1 MTSRRPPKELRETK
15 QGVAGYRAR
24 WTEAGDTLVEVLLAL
39 VVLGLTSVALLI
51 AFGTSIS
58 ASSEHRTL
66 TNVNTM
72 LTSISQQVISK
83 MQSSTYISLL
93 TSCNTPANYISELQ
107 VATLVPFPYTANY
120 SAALATANPSA
131 GLYPEQ
137 WWNGSNAFVSSC
149 GGLPSDQPQL
159 ITIAVT
165 SNATGVTYY
174 NSFVVTLPQ
183 ANSTAVT
190 SGTAGVPAQLVYIS
204 QPCPL
209 VSGSC
214 SVPAGTPMNNFTMEV
229 QSSGGAP
236 VVNDYSSLTYSLI
249 GGTSGAQISGCS
261 GAEVNGYIY
270 VSGCTIS
277 AAGIGYQ
284 IVATDS
290 SDGLT
295 GVKGATSTAFTVS
308 AAGLYLKFTTQ
319 PNVGISGASFGTSPA
334 VVPVIK
340 VYNSSGPV
348 VWSGTITLTTSAGTA
363 LNPTLNCSGTLN
375 SISLSTVNG
384 TVTLPSSCLFYGG
397 YRYNAGSAQSEP
409 TSYTFKATASPN
421 SGSAAAQPAIS
432 QPFSVSGTGP
442 AYQLSFSTQPTG
454 AAGSTGATF
463 AVQPV
468 VSVEDKFGNLVST
481 ANSTPVKLVP
491 SAGSTLTCA
500 GVLNPT
506 ITSNTGLAT
515 FASCQGSAYVNGLTL
530 TATSAGLQPATSNPF
545 NLTPAANLVV
555 FTQQPQAGASGSTLL
570 QQPIVTLYYQQ
581 GVNLSVVTAASGQI
595 ILTPSGGIL
604 STCSGLTPNAGIVD
618 VASCNFAGL
627 DQTNNPAGYTM
638 TATLPASSGQPL
650 VVSAPSS
657 AFYPTVP
664 GVATQLV
671 FTTPPTAAASASD
684 FTAGLV
690 KVEDSGGN
698 IVTSSTAP
706 VTLTTSGGIFAAG
719 CATMNAVS
727 GVVNLTTCSFAGLD
741 HANNPS
747 GYTMTAASAGLT
759 SATSPAFSPTGP
771 GPVTQYI
778 VAAPSTSIAGVPIS
792 VTVSAEDS
800 GGNVNPTYL
809 GTADLSTTD
818 LNVAAVVPADYT
830 FVAGDNGVHNFT
842 NAFTLVTAGTQTV
855 GATDTVTSSITG
867 TSANVTV
874 SAGPPATASF
884 TTEPSNVV
892 AGLPASV
899 AVTVHDAYGN
909 LVPSSTVTVSK
920 YAAGSSGAGS
930 LTGTTTATT
939 NASGVATFSNLVFT
953 VAGNY
958 ELTATDGAAT
968 TNSTSYTV
976 SAAVATHYVVAAPP
990 TTIAGTA
997 IAVTVTAEDQYNNVG
1012 TGYLGTAHFTSS
1024 DLNASAVLPADYT
1037 FVAGDNGAHTFA
1049 SVKLVTAGIQT
1060 VTATDTVTGSITGT
1074 SAGTTVSPAAA
1085 THFVVSGPPTAT
1097 AGTAFSVTVTAEDQY
1112 NNVAT
1117 GYLGTAHFTST
1128 DLNGSVVLPANYTFV
1143 AGDAGVHIFV
1153 TGVKLIT
1160 AGTQTV
1166 TATDTVTSSITG
1178 TSANI
1183 TVNPGVATHFV
1194 VAAPG
1199 VATAG
1204 TAFAVTVTAEDQYN
1218 NVATGYR
1225 ATAHFT
1231 TTDAGSVTLPA
1242 NYTFVAGDNGVHTFA
1257 GVKLVTA
1264 GTRTV
1269 TATDTVTPSITGTS
1283 ANITVSAAAATHFVV
1298 AAPGSTNAG
1307 SAFSVT
1313 VTAEDQYNNV
1323 ATGYVGTAHFTKT
1336 DAGAGSAVPANYTFV
1351 AGDAGVHTFTN
1362 AFTLVTA
1369 ATQTVTATDTVTG
1382 SITGTSGNITV
1393 NPLAAT
1399 HFVVA
1404 APGVATAGTAFSV
1417 TVTAEDQYNNVATA
1431 YPGTAHFTSSD
1442 PSVSVVL
1449 PANYTFVA
1457 GDAGVHVFS
1466 NASTLVTPGA
1476 QTVTAT
1482 DTVTVSITGTSANI
1496 TVNPGAATHFVVA
1509 APGSTN
1515 AGAAFAVTVT
1525 AEDQYNNVATGYRG
1539 TAHFTTTDL
1548 GAVTLPANYTF
1559 VAGDNGV
1566 HTFAGVK
1573 LVTAGIRTVTAT
1585 DTVTGTITGT
1595 SANITVIPGAATHLV
1610 VAAPPT
1616 ATAGT
1621 AFSVTVTAE
1630 DQYNNVATSYVG
1642 TAHFTTT
1649 DLGAV
1654 TLPANY
1660 TFVAGDNGVHVFSN
1674 AFTLVTSGNRTIT
1687 ATDTVTGSITG
1698 TSAIIAVSAGV
1709 ATHFVVAAPGVAN
1722 AGTAFSVT
1730 VTAKDQYN
1738 NVATGYLG
1746 TAHFTTT
1753 DAGAVTLPAD
1763 YAFVAGDAGVHV
1775 FNNAFKLATPGTQT
1789 VTATDT
1795 VTPAI
1800 TGTSANITVSPGAAT
1815 HFVVAAPPTAAAGT
1829 AFSVT
1834 VTAEDQYNNIAT
1846 SYVGTAHFTKTDAGA
1861 GSAVPANYTF
1871 VAGDNGVHTFAAGV
1885 KFVTAGVQTV
1895 TATDTVTGTITGTSA
1910 GTTVSPLAATHFVV
1924 AAPPT
1929 ATAGTAFSVTVTAE
1943 DLYNN
1948 VATSYLGTAH
1958 FTKTDAGAGSAVP
1971 ANYTFVAGDA
1981 GVHTFAN
1988 ASTLV
1993 TPGTQTVTATDTVTG
2008 TITGTS
2014 ANIAVSAGAATHF
2027 VVAAP
2032 PTANAGAAFSVT
2044 LTAEDQYNNVA
2055 TGYRGT
2061 AHFTTTDP
2069 GAVTLPANYAFGAG
2083 DNGVHVF
2090 SNAFKLVTTG
2100 IQTITATDTLTPS
2113 ITGTSAGTT
2122 VSPGVATHFVVS
2134 GPPTATAGTA
2144 FSVTVTA
2151 EDQFNNVAP
2160 GYLGTAH
2167 FTSTDL
2173 NGSVVLPA
2181 NYTFVAGDAGVHI
2194 FVTGVK
2200 LVTAGIRT
2208 VTATDTVT
2216 GTITGTSA
2224 NITVIPGAAT
2234 HLVVAAPP
2242 TATAGTAFSVT
2253 VTAEDQ
2259 YNNVATSY
2267 VGTAHFTTTD
2277 LGAVTLPANYTFVA
2291 GDNGVHVFSNAF
2303 TLVTSGNR
2311 TITATDT
2318 VTGSITGTSVTIV
2331 VSAGVATHFVV
2342 AAPATVVHSTS
2353 FSVTVTAYDQYNNV
2367 AMGYRGTVGY
2377 TSTDGTF
2384 TKPANH
2390 TFSAGDAGVHLFSN
2404 VFKLGNAGSWTI
2416 TVTDTVT
2423 VSITGTS
2430 ATIVA
2435 S

>member
-1 MTSRRPPKELRETK
+1 
-15 QGVAGYRAR
+15 
-24 WTEAGDTLVEVLLAL
+24 
-39 VVLGLTSVALLI
+39 
-51 AFGTSIS
+51 
-58 ASSEHRTL
+58 
-66 TNVNTM
+66 
-72 LTSISQQVISK
+72 
-83 MQSSTYISLL
+83 
-93 TSCNTPANYISELQ
+93 
-107 VATLVPFPYTANY
+107 
-120 SAALATANPSA
+120 
-131 GLYPEQ
+131 
-137 WWNGSNAFVSSC
+137 
-149 GGLPSDQPQL
+149 
-159 ITIAVT
+159 
-165 SNATGVTYY
+165 
-174 NSFVVTLPQ
+174 
-183 ANSTAVT
+183 
-190 SGTAGVPAQLVYIS
+190 
-204 QPCPL
+204 
-209 VSGSC
+209 
-214 SVPAGTPMNNFTMEV
+214 
-229 QSSGGAP
+229 
-236 VVNDYSSLTYSLI
+236 
-249 GGTSGAQISGCS
+249 
-261 GAEVNGYIY
+261 
-270 VSGCTIS
+270 
-277 AAGIGYQ
+277 
-284 IVATDS
+284 
-290 SDGLT
+290 
-295 GVKGATSTAFTVS
+295 
-308 AAGLYLKFTTQ
+308 
-319 PNVGISGASFGTSPA
+319 
-334 VVPVIK
+334 
-340 VYNSSGPV
+340 
-348 VWSGTITLTTSAGTA
+348 
-363 LNPTLNCSGTLN
+363 
-375 SISLSTVNG
+375 
-384 TVTLPSSCLFYGG
+384 
-397 YRYNAGSAQSEP
+397 
-409 TSYTFKATASPN
+409 
-421 SGSAAAQPAIS
+421 
-432 QPFSVSGTGP
+432 
-442 AYQLSFSTQPTG
+442 
-454 AAGSTGATF
+454 
-463 AVQPV
+463 
-468 VSVEDKFGNLVST
+468 
-481 ANSTPVKLVP
+481 
-491 SAGSTLTCA
+491 
-500 GVLNPT
+500 
-506 ITSNTGLAT
+506 
-515 FASCQGSAYVNGLTL
+515 
-530 TATSAGLQPATSNPF
+530 
-545 NLTPAANLVV
+545 
-555 FTQQPQAGASGSTLL
+555 
-570 QQPIVTLYYQQ
+570 
-581 GVNLSVVTAASGQI
+581 
-595 ILTPSGGIL
+595 
-604 STCSGLTPNAGIVD
+604 
-618 VASCNFAGL
+618 
-627 DQTNNPAGYTM
+627 
-638 TATLPASSGQPL
+638 
-650 VVSAPSS
+650 
-657 AFYPTVP
+657 
-664 GVATQLV
+664 
-671 FTTPPTAAASASD
+671 
-684 FTAGLV
+684 
-690 KVEDSGGN
+690 
-698 IVTSSTAP
+698 
-706 VTLTTSGGIFAAG
+706 
-719 CATMNAVS
+719 
-727 GVVNLTTCSFAGLD
+727 
-741 HANNPS
+741 
-747 GYTMTAASAGLT
+747 
-759 SATSPAFSPTGP
+759 
-771 GPVTQYI
+771 VTQYI

-800 GGNVNPTYL
+800 GGNVNPSYL

-818 LNVAAVVPADYT
+818 LNPSAVVPADYT
-830 FVAGDNGVHNFT
+830 FVAGDNGVHVFT

-884 TTEPSNVV
+884 TTEPLNVV

-909 LVPSSTVTVSK
+909 LVPSSSVTVSK

-953 VAGNY
+953 VSGNY
-958 ELTATDGAAT
+958 ELTATDGVAT

-976 SAAVATHYVVAAPP
+976 SPAVATHYVVAVPP
-990 TTIAGTA
+990 TTVAGTL
-997 IAVTVTAEDQYNNVG
+997 IAVTVTAEDQYNNVA
-1012 TGYLGTAHFTSS
+1012 TGYLGTAHFTTT
-1024 DLNASAVLPADYT
+1024 DPNASAALPVNYT

-1049 SVKLVTAGIQT
+1049 AGVKLVTAGIQT

-1097 AGTAFSVTVTAEDQY
+1097 AGTAFSVTVTAEDPY

-1117 GYLGTAHFTST
+1117 GYLGTAHFTTT
-1128 DLNGSVVLPANYTFV
+1128 DLNGSVVLPANYAFV

-1153 TGVKLIT
+1153 TGVKLVT

-1166 TATDTVTSSITG
+1166 TAADTVTPSITG

-1204 TAFAVTVTAEDQYN
+1204 TAFSVTVTAEDQYN

-1225 ATAHFT
+1225 GTAHFT
-1231 TTDAGSVTLPA
+1231 TTDGGAVTLPA
-1242 NYTFVAGDNGVHTFA
+1242 NYTFVAGDNGVHTFAA

-1313 VTAEDQYNNV
+1313 VTAEDQFNNV
-1323 ATGYVGTAHFTKT
+1323 ATGYLGTAHFTKT
-1336 DAGAGSAVPANYTFV
+1336 DAGAGSAVPANYTFL
-1351 AGDAGVHTFTN
+1351 AGDAGVHVFTN

-1431 YPGTAHFTSSD
+1431 YLGTAHFTTTD
-1442 PSVSVVL
+1442 PSASVVL

-1482 DTVTVSITGTSANI
+1482 DTVTGSITGTSGTI

-1509 APGSTN
+1509 APPTAN
-1515 AGAAFAVTVT
+1515 AGTAFSVTVT

-1566 HTFAGVK
+1566 HTFAAGVK
-1573 LVTAGIRTVTAT
+1573 LVTAGIRTVSAT

-1595 SANITVIPGAATHLV
+1595 SANITVSPAAATHFV
-1610 VAAPPT
+1610 VAAPGV

-1649 DLGAV
+1649 DGGAV

-1660 TFVAGDNGVHVFSN
+1660 TFVAGDAGVHTFTN
-1674 AFTLVTSGNRTIT
+1674 AFTLVTSGNRTVT

-1698 TSAIIAVSAGV
+1698 TSANIAVSAGV

-1730 VTAKDQYN
+1730 VTAEDQYN

-1753 DAGAVTLPAD
+1753 DGGTVTLPAN

-1775 FNNAFKLATPGTQT
+1775 FSNAFKLATPGTQT

-1795 VTPAI
+1795 VTGSI
-1800 TGTSANITVSPGAAT
+1800 TGTSASITVSPGAAT
-1815 HFVVAAPPTAAAGT
+1815 HFVVAAPGVANAGT
-1829 AFSVT
+1829 AFAIT
-1834 VTAEDQYNNIAT
+1834 VTAEDQYNNVAT
-1846 SYVGTAHFTKTDAGA
+1846 GYRGTAHFTSTDGA
-1861 GSAVPANYTF
+1861 ATLPANYTF

-1885 KFVTAGVQTV
+1885 KLVTAGIQTV
-1895 TATDTVTGTITGTSA
+1895 TATDTVTGTITGTST

-1924 AAPPT
+1924 AAPGV

-1943 DLYNN
+1943 DQYNN

-1958 FTKTDAGAGSAVP
+1958 FTKSDAGAGSAVP

-1981 GVHTFAN
+1981 GVHTFTN
-1988 ASTLV
+1988 AFTLV

-2008 TITGTS
+2008 SITGTS
-2014 ANIAVSAGAATHF
+2014 ANITVSAGAATHF

-2032 PTANAGAAFSVT
+2032 PTATAGTAFSVT
-2044 LTAEDQYNNVA
+2044 VTAEDQYNNVA

-2069 GAVTLPANYAFGAG
+2069 GAVTLPANYAFVAG
-2083 DNGVHVF
+2083 DNGVHTFAAGV
-2090 SNAFKLVTTG
+2090 KLVTTG
-2100 IQTITATDTLTPS
+2100 IQTITATDTVTGS

-2122 VSPGVATHFVVS
+2122 VSPGAATHFVVS
-2134 GPPTATAGTA
+2134 GPPTAAAGTA
-2144 FSVTVTA
+2144 FSVTVAA
-2151 EDQFNNVAP
+2151 EDQYNNVAT
-2160 GYLGTAH
+2160 GYLGTVH
-2167 FTSTDL
+2167 FTKSDAGA
-2173 NGSVVLPA
+2173 GSAVPA

-2194 FVTGVK
+2194 FVNAFT
-2200 LVTAGIRT
+2200 LVTAGTQT

-2216 GTITGTSA
+2216 GSITGTSA
-2224 NITVIPGAAT
+2224 NITVSPLAAT
-2234 HLVVAAPP
+2234 HFVVTPP
-2242 TATAGTAFSVT
+2242 GAATAGTAFSVT

-2267 VGTAHFTTTD
+2267 LGTAHFTTTD
-2277 LGAVTLPANYTFVA
+2277 GGAVTLPANYTFVA
-2291 GDNGVHVFSNAF
+2291 GDAGVHTFSNAF
-2303 TLVTSGNR
+2303 TLVTAGNR
-2311 TITATDT
+2311 TVTATDT
-2318 VTGSITGTSVTIV
+2318 VTVSITGTSANIV
-2331 VSAGVATHFVV
+2331 VSAGAATHFVV
-2342 AAPATVVHSTS
+2342 AAPATVVHGAF
-2353 FSVTVTAYDQYNNV
+2353 FSVTVTAEDQYNNV
-2367 AMGYRGTVGY
+2367 ATGYRGTVTY

-2404 VFKLGNAGSWTI
+2404 VFKLGNVGSWTI

-2423 VSITGTS
+2423 SSITGTS
-2430 ATIVA
+2430 LTIVA